1 MSAAEDEAKYPG
13 QISGIPP
20 SPTRENPGAVFPKND
35 PKKAATPTPP
45 RSTPPENY
53 LGNPYLMR
61 GALDKV
67 DRAIG
72 HMISILQGE
81 EISQGG
87 SREENVLLQKFKG
100 WRSELDLIR
109 FGNLSPPVPSNIGPT
124 EPAQEGGMFID

>member
-1 MSAAEDEAKYPG
+1 
-13 QISGIPP
+13 
-20 SPTRENPGAVFPKND
+20 
-35 PKKAATPTPP
+35 
-45 RSTPPENY
+45 
-53 LGNPYLMR
+53 MR